1 MEIRLFTTVRLD
13 ATFRER
19 LQEKV
24 SRLSRFLFDEGTADL
39 SIKKEG
45 PEYVAELR
53 IRSKRLSLFLKE
65 SSSDLTGSAELLL
78 DKAKNLLRRQ
88 HERVIKRS
96 HRTAR
101 AHEPA

>member
-13 ATFRER
+13 TGFREHI
-19 LQEKV
+19 QEKI
-24 SRLSRFLFDEGTADL
+24 SRLSRFLFDEGTADF

-65 SSSDLTGSAELLL
+65 SSPDLSGSTELLL
-78 DKAKNLLRRQ
+78 DKAKNLLRKE

-96 HRTAR
+96 HRAAR